1 MSRWER
7 ARVKSYGVTDFI
19 KGEEYDI
26 EVLNGIQVFIVL
38 NLHVI
43 DHLLSYISV
52 GSPLP
57 ALLASGCVAE
67 GTAQKIQRHVFSF

>member
-26 EVLNGIQVFIVL
+26 EVLNGIQVFIFL
-38 NLHVI
+38 I
-43 DHLLSYISV
+43 
-52 GSPLP
+52 
-57 ALLASGCVAE
+57 
-67 GTAQKIQRHVFSF
+67 